1 MSKIL
6 IIAGDFVEDYELMV
20 PYQAL
25 LMLGHDVHVVCPG
38 KQAGDSI
45 KTAIHDFEGF
55 QTYTEKVGHNFVLN
69 KNFSDF
75 HSDDY
80 DALLIPGGRAPEYIR
95 LDDKVIHTV
104 KYFMD
109 NNLPVA
115 SICHGPQVLL
125 AADVIKG
132 RTCTAYISL
141 KPDIIAAGGN
151 WVEPSEKADNA
162 VVDGNLVTAP
172 AWPAH
177 PAWLREFSKL
187 L

>member
-25 LMLGHDVHVVCPG
+25 AMLGHDVHVVCPQ
-38 KQAGDSI
+38 KQAGDYI
-45 KTAIHDFEGF
+45 KTAIHDFEGD
-55 QTYTEKVGHNFVLN
+55 QTYTEKQGHNFRLN
-69 KNFSDF
+69 QNFSDYYPE
-75 HSDDY
+75 DY
-80 DALLIPGGRAPEYIR
+80 DALVIPGGRAPEYIR

-104 KYFMD
+104 KHFAD
-109 NNLPVA
+109 TNKPIA

-125 AADVIKG
+125 TANVLKG
-132 RTCTAYISL
+132 KNCTAYISL
-141 KPDIIAAGGN
+141 KPDIIAAGAN
-151 WVEPSEKADNA
+151 WVEPNSDATNA

-177 PAWLREFSKL
+177 PQWLSEFIKL